1 MSKLR
6 QVYLLDPQQLSP
18 ETIAVAFAKTSRSP
32 ETFRAIAEELTDEK
46 SAQFHEKW
54 VVGYGHSSV
63 AEHATLHVA
72 VENISRLAAEVL
84 EGNRL
89 ASYTEKSTRYQKWD
103 EDSFFIPEELE
114 GHPLKRLYLDTCRL
128 LFDTYHR
135 SLPVLQA
142 HAQTLI
148 PRTAGE
154 SDSAYERRLRTDYVD
169 VARFLLPAA
178 SLANVGMTIN
188 ARALEHALCK
198 MLSHPLAEVRQ
209 MGEDIKLIAEKNVPT
224 LVKYAH
230 ALPYLQNIGETFSK
244 ISQQVST
251 IDLSLQPKQGAEW
264 CTLVDYDQTAEDK
277 VLAAVLYRYSK
288 LSFTE
293 AATYVTER
301 TVREKLDLAKA
312 LLGDC
317 DSHTTPLR
325 ELEHV
330 FFTFDLTLDQGA
342 YYELKRHRMMTQTPQ
357 ELSTLLGYATPRWMM
372 DAGFGAEYHHAMKA
386 ADAAY
391 QSLAAY
397 NPAVAGYL
405 VPNGFNR
412 RVLLTL
418 NFRTANHL
426 LELRSAPNAHFSI
439 RRIAR
444 RMSEE
449 IARVYPLMGPMLHC
463 VPGETWQ
470 SIEAEH
476 FSGLS

>member
-6 QVYLLDPQQLSP
+6 QVYLLDPQRLSP
-18 ETIAVAFAKTSRSP
+18 ETIAVTFAKTSRSP
-32 ETFRAIAEELTDEK
+32 ESFQTIAEELTDEK

-72 VENISRLAAEVL
+72 VENVSRLATEVL

-89 ASYTEKSTRYQKWD
+89 ASFTEKSTRYQKWD
-103 EDSFFIPEELE
+103 EDSFYVPDELE
-114 GHPLKRLYLDTCRL
+114 GHPLRQRYLDTCQM
-128 LFDTYHR
+128 LFDTYRR
-135 SLPVLQA
+135 SLPALQA

-148 PRTAGE
+148 PRRDGE

-230 ALPYLQNIGETFSK
+230 ALPYLKNIGETFTS

-251 IDLSLQPKQGAEW
+251 IDLSLQKGAGMDW
-264 CTLVDYDQTAEDK
+264 CKLVDYDQAAEDK
-277 VLAAVLYRYSK
+277 VLTAVLYRYSD
-288 LSFTE
+288 LSFTQ
-293 AATYVTER
+293 ASGYVAQR
-301 TVREKLDLAKA
+301 TIREKIDLAKA

-317 DSHTTPLR
+317 DHHTEPLR

-357 ELSTLLGYATPRWMM
+357 GLSTLLGYATPRWMT
-372 DAGFGAEYHHAMKA
+372 DAGFGDEYHQAMQA

-391 QSLAAY
+391 RALADF

-426 LELRSAPNAHFSI
+426 LELRSALNAHFSI

-449 IARVYPLMGPMLHC
+449 ITRVYPLMGPMLRC
-463 VPGETWQ
+463 APGETWQ
-470 SIEAEH
+470 AIEEEY
-476 FSGLS
+476 FTSLF